1 MLSAAYRPPDSGSG
15 RASAAADEIDRLVA
29 IRPETERKL
38 KDMREPRW
46 SRFLDAWKTLAREK
60 GGRLPSRRDID
71 PARIGADLLPNIF
84 LADVLRGGKPALRFR
99 FRLLGQ
105 AITERETTR
114 PGVFL
119 DELGNSADI
128 AGIERQYRAC
138 IDREVY
144 LREESLVW
152 NDVRK
157 DAFLYSVLILPL
169 ADDGETVSHLLG
181 LALYDF

>member
-1 MLSAAYRPPDSGSG
+1 MLSAAYRQPDSGSG
-15 RASAAADEIDRLVA
+15 RASAAADDIERLIT
-29 IRPETERKL
+29 IRPETELKL
-38 KDMREPRW
+38 EDTREPRW
-46 SRFLDAWKTLAREK
+46 SRFLETWKAMAREK
-60 GGRLPSRRDID
+60 GGLPSRRDID

-84 LADVLRGGKPALRFR
+84 LADILRGGKPALRFR

-105 AITERETTR
+105 VITERETTR

-119 DELGNSADI
+119 DELGASADL
-128 AGIERQYRAC
+128 AGIERQYRAA

-144 LREESLVW
+144 LREQSLVW

-181 LALYDF
+181 LAIYDF